1 MLLRDPLAAPGGCP
15 LQASGLL
22 LGAQFKVSGFGLTS
36 PIAPLPL
43 SILVQ
48 VLDKNSMRIKMGGGA
63 RLAQGEARVRVV
75 VQSKGTEEEGC
86 APSPDRGAR
95 GFKEV
100 PGESIGVRHTAPTQ
114 TAAPSTPC
122 ARLLIPPLPRPSQA
136 LPSVPGQV
144 GPAGEQRAV
153 GLQAPERTWR
163 SQPARGRPSLGAGA
177 PAPTAGRRPATPHPH
192 PLPPPKLLEIETEAE
207 REKEEGDVK
216 SNRKNQ
222 DSV

>member
-15 LQASGLL
+15 LQASGPL

-48 VLDKNSMRIKMGGGA
+48 VLDKNSMRIKMGEEQDSRKARQGCEWSCKVGGP
-63 RLAQGEARVRVV
+63 RRRVGPPLRIQGLAGSRRCLGSQ
-75 VQSKGTEEEGC
+75 
-86 APSPDRGAR
+86 
-95 GFKEV
+95 
-100 PGESIGVRHTAPTQ
+100 GVRHTAPTQ

-122 ARLLIPPLPRPSQA
+122 ARLLIPPLPRPSRA

-153 GLQAPERTWR
+153 RLQAPERTWR
-163 SQPARGRPSLGAGA
+163 SQPPPERPSLGAGA

-207 REKEEGDVK
+207 RKKKREGDVK